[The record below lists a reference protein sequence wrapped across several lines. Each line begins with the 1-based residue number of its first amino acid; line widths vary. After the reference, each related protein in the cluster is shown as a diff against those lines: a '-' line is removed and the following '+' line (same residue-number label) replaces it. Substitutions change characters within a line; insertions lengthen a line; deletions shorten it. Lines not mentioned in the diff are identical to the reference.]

1 MSRGSIHRTRLFG
14 ANKYAPLIRI
24 FRKEENLRMKVL
36 VIGSGG
42 REHTLVWKITQS
54 PKVSKVYCAPGNAG
68 ISRLAQCVNIDAD
81 SIEKLVDFAQKEKI
95 DLTVVGPELPLS
107 RGIVNEFNQQG
118 LRIFGP
124 SKEAAEIESSKVF
137 SKYLLKK
144 YNIPTANYQVFQNI
158 EKALDD
164 IKKQTF
170 PLVIKADGLAAGKG
184 VFIVKNLSQA
194 KDALNALMEEKKFGE
209 AGRQVIIEEFLE
221 GEEVSILAFC
231 DGKTVIPMVSSQD
244 HKKIF
249 DNDLGPNTGG
259 MGAYSPVPFYPDEF
273 EKRVLE
279 EILKPTVKGLQ
290 NEGKEYKGVLY
301 AGLILT
307 KEGPKVLEFNAR
319 FGDPETQVILPR
331 LKTDLID
338 ILNAVIDSTLHKINI
353 QWEDNAAVCVV
364 VASGGYPEK
373 YQKGKVISG
382 LEKLEK
388 MKDMIAFH
396 AGTKFQEG
404 RVVTSGGRVLG
415 ITAWDETISKAKE
428 KAYKGVNEIYFEDMY
443 YRKDIAAKAIKEK
456 NK

>member
-1 MSRGSIHRTRLFG
+1 
-14 ANKYAPLIRI
+14 
-24 FRKEENLRMKVL
+24 MKVL

-54 PKVSKVYCAPGNAG
+54 QKVSKVYCAPGNAG

-81 SIEKLVDFAQKEKI
+81 NIGKLIDFVQEEKI

-107 RGIVNEFNQQG
+107 QGIVNEFNKQG

-144 YNIPTANYQVFQNI
+144 YNIPTANYQVFENS
-158 EKALDD
+158 EKALNY
-164 IKKQTF
+164 IQQQTF

-184 VFIVKNLSQA
+184 VFIVENLLEA
-194 KDALNALMEEKKFGE
+194 KDALNALLKEKKFGE

-231 DGKTVIPMVSSQD
+231 DGKTVVPMVSSQD

-279 EILKPTVKGLQ
+279 EILKPTIKGLQ
-290 NEGKEYKGVLY
+290 SEGKEYKGVLY

-307 KEGPKVLEFNAR
+307 REGPKVLEFNAR

-364 VASGGYPEK
+364 VASGGYPGK

-382 LEKLEK
+382 LERLEK

-396 AGTKFQEG
+396 AGTKFQDNQ
-404 RVVTSGGRVLG
+404 VITSGGRVLG

-428 KAYKGVNEIYFEDMY
+428 KAYRGVKEIYFEDMY

>member
-1 MSRGSIHRTRLFG
+1 
-14 ANKYAPLIRI
+14 
-24 FRKEENLRMKVL
+24 MKVL

-42 REHTLVWKITQS
+42 REHTLVWKMTQS
-54 PKVSKVYCAPGNAG
+54 PKVSQVYCAPGNAG

-124 SKEAAEIESSKVF
+124 SKEATEIESSKAF
-137 SKYLLKK
+137 SKYLMKK
-144 YNIPTANYQVFQNI
+144 YHIPTANYQVFQNS
-158 EKALDD
+158 EKALAY
-164 IKKQTF
+164 IQQQTF

-184 VFIVKNLSQA
+184 VFIVKNLLEA
-194 KDALNALMEEKKFGE
+194 RDALNALMEEKKFGE

-231 DGKTVIPMVSSQD
+231 DGKTVVPMVSSQD

-290 NEGKEYKGVLY
+290 NEGKESKGVLY
-301 AGLILT
+301 AGLILS

-319 FGDPETQVILPR
+319 FGDPETQAILPR

-373 YQKGKVISG
+373 YQKGKVING
-382 LEKLEK
+382 LERLEK
-388 MKDMIAFH
+388 MKDIIAFH

-428 KAYKGVNEIYFEDMY
+428 KAYKALKEIYFEDMY

>member
-1 MSRGSIHRTRLFG
+1 
-14 ANKYAPLIRI
+14 
-24 FRKEENLRMKVL
+24 MKVL

-42 REHTLVWKITQS
+42 REHALVWKLTQS
-54 PKVSKVYCAPGNAG
+54 PKVSKIYCAPGNAG

-81 SIEKLVDFAQKEKI
+81 SIEKLVDFAKKEKI

-107 RGIVNEFNQQG
+107 RGIVNEFNKQG

-124 SKEAAEIESSKVF
+124 SKEATEIESSKAF
-137 SKYLLKK
+137 SKYLMKK
-144 YNIPTANYQVFQNI
+144 YYIPTANYEVFQNS
-158 EKALDD
+158 EAALDY
-164 IKKQTF
+164 IQQQTF

-184 VFIVKNLSQA
+184 VFIVKNLVES
-194 KDALNALMEEKKFGE
+194 KDALNALMEEKKYGE

-221 GEEVSILAFC
+221 GEEVSVLAFC
-231 DGKTVIPMVSSQD
+231 DGKTVIPMVPSQD

-249 DNDLGPNTGG
+249 DDDQGPNTGG
-259 MGAYSPVPFYPDEF
+259 MGAYSPVPFYPDEL

-319 FGDPETQVILPR
+319 FGDPETQVLLPR

-338 ILNAVIDSTLHKINI
+338 ILNAVIEDKLHQINI
-353 QWEDNAAVCVV
+353 EWEDNAAVCVV

-373 YQKGKVISG
+373 YQKGKVING

-396 AGTKFQEG
+396 AGTKFQDEQ
-404 RVVTSGGRVLG
+404 VVTSGGRVLG
-415 ITAWDETISKAKE
+415 ITAWDETISKTKE
-428 KAYKGVNEIYFEDMY
+428 RAYKGLKEIYFEDMY
-443 YRKDIAAKAIKEK
+443 YRKDIAAKAVKEK

>member
-1 MSRGSIHRTRLFG
+1 
-14 ANKYAPLIRI
+14 
-24 FRKEENLRMKVL
+24 MKVL

-42 REHTLVWKITQS
+42 REHTLVWKIKQS
-54 PKVSKVYCAPGNAG
+54 PKVSQVYCAPGNAG
-68 ISRLAQCVNIDAD
+68 ISRLTQCVNIDAEN
-81 SIEKLVDFAQKEKI
+81 IEKLVDFAKKEKI
-95 DLTVVGPELPLS
+95 NLTLVGPELPLS
-107 RGIVNEFNQQG
+107 RGIVNEFNKQG

-137 SKYLLKK
+137 SKYLMKK
-144 YNIPTANYQVFQNI
+144 HNIPTANYEVFQNSK
-158 EKALDD
+158 KALDD

-184 VFIVKNLSQA
+184 VFVVKNLLEA
-194 KDALNALMEEKKFGE
+194 KDALGALMDEKQFGE

-231 DGKTVIPMVSSQD
+231 DGKTVVPMVSSQD

-249 DNDLGPNTGG
+249 DNDQGPNTGG

-279 EILKPTVKGLQ
+279 EILKPTIKGLQ
-290 NEGKEYKGVLY
+290 SEGKEYKGVLY

-307 KEGPKVLEFNAR
+307 REGPKVLEFNAR

-338 ILNAVIDSTLHKINI
+338 ILNAVINNTLHKINI

-364 VASGGYPEK
+364 VASGGYPGK

-382 LEKLEK
+382 LERLEK
-388 MKDMIAFH
+388 MKNTIAFH
-396 AGTKFQEG
+396 AGSKFQDNQ
-404 RVVTSGGRVLG
+404 VITSGGRVLG
-415 ITAWDETISKAKE
+415 VTAWDETISKAKE
-428 KAYKGVNEIYFEDMY
+428 KAYKAVKEIYFEDMY

>member
-1 MSRGSIHRTRLFG
+1 
-14 ANKYAPLIRI
+14 
-24 FRKEENLRMKVL
+24 MKVL

-107 RGIVNEFNQQG
+107 QGIVNEFNKQG

-144 YNIPTANYQVFQNI
+144 YNIPTAHYQVFQNS
-158 EKALDD
+158 EKALAY
-164 IKKQTF
+164 IQQQTF

-184 VFIVKNLSQA
+184 VFIVENLIEA
-194 KDALNALMEEKKFGE
+194 RDALNALMDEKKFGE
-209 AGRQVIIEEFLE
+209 AGRRVIIEEFLE

-231 DGKTVIPMVSSQD
+231 DGKTVIPMVPSQD

-279 EILKPTVKGLQ
+279 EILKPAVKGLR

-338 ILNAVIDSTLHKINI
+338 ILNAVIENTLHKINI
-353 QWEDNAAVCVV
+353 EWEDNAAVCVV
-364 VASGGYPEK
+364 VASGGYPGK

-382 LEKLEK
+382 LERLEK
-388 MKDMIAFH
+388 MKDLIAFH
-396 AGTKFQEG
+396 AGTKFQDDQ
-404 RVVTSGGRVLG
+404 VITSGGRVLG

-428 KAYKGVNEIYFEDMY
+428 RAYKGVKEIYFEDMY

>member
-1 MSRGSIHRTRLFG
+1 
-14 ANKYAPLIRI
+14 
-24 FRKEENLRMKVL
+24 MKVL

-54 PKVSKVYCAPGNAG
+54 PKVSQIYCTPGNAG

-81 SIEKLVDFAQKEKI
+81 SIEKLVDFAKKEKI

-107 RGIVNEFNQQG
+107 QGIVNEFNKQG

-124 SKEAAEIESSKVF
+124 TKEATEIESSKVF
-137 SKYLLKK
+137 SKFLLKK
-144 YNIPTANYQVFQNI
+144 YNIPTANYQVFQNS
-158 EKALDD
+158 EKALAY
-164 IKKQTF
+164 IQQQTF

-184 VFIVKNLSQA
+184 VFIVENLVQA
-194 KDALNALMEEKKFGE
+194 RDALNTLMDEKQFGD

-249 DNDLGPNTGG
+249 DNDQGPNTGG

-319 FGDPETQVILPR
+319 FGDPENQVILPR

-364 VASGGYPEK
+364 VASGGYPGK

-382 LEKLEK
+382 LERLEK
-388 MKDMIAFH
+388 MKNMIAFH
-396 AGTKFQEG
+396 AGTKFQDNQ
-404 RVVTSGGRVLG
+404 VITSGGRVLG
-415 ITAWDETISKAKE
+415 ITAWDDTISKAKE
-428 KAYKGVNEIYFEDMY
+428 KAYQAVKEIYFEDMY
-443 YRKDIAAKAIKEK
+443 YRKDIATKAIKEK